1 MQNER
6 FDAIP
11 IPRELGSVVK
21 AGIQEGIREQKRLN
35 KNKRMLRYGTTA
47 AATLAVVCAGVL
59 LVSEPSLAARLPFI
73 GRAIMRKSL
82 WRKIYREQAKGYRM
96 EK

>member
-73 GRAIMRKSL
+73 GRVFTMVQETEDRKSVV
-82 WRKIYREQAKGYRM
+82 
-96 EK
+96 